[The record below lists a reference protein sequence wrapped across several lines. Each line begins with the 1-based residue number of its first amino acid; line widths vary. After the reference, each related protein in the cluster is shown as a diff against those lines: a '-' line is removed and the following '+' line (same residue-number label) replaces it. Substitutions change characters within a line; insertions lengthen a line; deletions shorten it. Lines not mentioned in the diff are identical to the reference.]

1 VSTLIGNIPTT
12 GHSVRKKLGELSPL
26 LAASLLVQAS
36 NAAITTMIAI
46 VISQRGGEQSD
57 VSLIAACY
65 ALGFMLGCF
74 VTPSQVFRVGLIR
87 AYAAAAAVVTMAI
100 VGLDLLEGSIQ
111 WAFLR
116 FMMGASIA
124 AVLAISDAWMN
135 SNTPIDLRGRVIAIY
150 SIVMGVG
157 ALASQMIFLVA
168 DAETDDLVLVFA
180 IVMNFAVVL
189 VALTSS
195 SPPTIEPPPKRQ
207 FRFLTIT
214 SKTASISAFVSGF
227 ATVSI
232 ISILPFYLTE
242 HGVDGELVALSL
254 AALYL
259 GRLIFQWPVGALS
272 DRLDRRTILVA
283 LSAVVALAMVGMI
296 LVGPLDG
303 AAFSGEL
310 GPLIQGGVF
319 LYVLL
324 LGGMLFPIYSVASTL
339 AFDRAEGKSMI
350 DISTS
355 LLVIYSLG
363 SIAGPFTVMAVSEI
377 IEGPALPVSI
387 LVACALIIGT
397 GLFRR
402 VSAVV
407 PTEHVPS
414 AVITPESSVEMVQA
428 AAAVIEEQTND

>member
-1 VSTLIGNIPTT
+1 M
-12 GHSVRKKLGELSPL
+12 RKKLGELSPL
-26 LAASLLVQAS
+26 LAASFLVQAS

-46 VISQRGGEQSD
+46 LIAQRGGEQSD

-87 AYAAAAAVVTMAI
+87 AYAAAAAVVTMTI

-124 AVLAISDAWMN
+124 AVLAISDTWMN
-135 SNTPIDLRGRVIAIY
+135 SNTPGNLRGRVIAIY

-157 ALASQMIFLVA
+157 SLASQMIFLVV
-168 DAETDDLVLVFA
+168 DAETDDLVLMFA
-180 IVMNFAVVL
+180 VVMNFAVVL

-195 SPPTIEPPPKRQ
+195 SPPTIKRPPKRQ
-207 FRFLTIT
+207 FRILTIT
-214 SKTASISAFVSGF
+214 SKTASIAAFVSGF

-242 HGVDGELVALSL
+242 HGVAGELVAMSL

-259 GRLIFQWPVGALS
+259 GRLIFQWPVGSLS
-272 DRLDRRTILVA
+272 DRLDRRTVLVV
-283 LSAVVALAMVGMI
+283 LSAVVATLMVLMI
-296 LVGPLDG
+296 LVGTSDG
-303 AAFSGEL
+303 QAFSGAL
-310 GPLIQGGVF
+310 GPLMQGGAF
-319 LYVLL
+319 LITLL
-324 LGGMLFPIYSVASTL
+324 LGGMLFPIYSVASAL
-339 AFDRAEGKSMI
+339 AFDRAEGRSMI

-363 SIAGPFTVMAVSEI
+363 SIAGPFTVMAISEFTG
-377 IEGPALPVSI
+377 EPALPISI
-387 LVACALIIGT
+387 LGACALIIGT
-397 GLFRR
+397 GLYRR
-402 VSAVV
+402 VSVLMSS
-407 PTEHVPS
+407 ERMPS
-414 AVITPESSVEMVQA
+414 TVIIPESSVEMVQA
-428 AAAVIEEQTND
+428 AAAVIEEQAKDYQKEV

>member
-1 VSTLIGNIPTT
+1 M
-12 GHSVRKKLGELSPL
+12 REKLGELSPL
-26 LAASLLVQAS
+26 MAASFLVQAS

-46 VISQRGGEQSD
+46 VIAQRGGEQSE

-74 VTPSQVFRVGLIR
+74 VAPAQVFRVGLIR

-100 VGLDLLEGSIQ
+100 VGLELLEGTGL

-124 AVLAISDAWMN
+124 AVLAISDTWMN
-135 SNTPIDLRGRVIAIY
+135 SNTPGNLRGRVIAIY

-157 ALASQMIFLVA
+157 SLASQMIFLVV
-168 DAETDDLVLVFA
+168 DAETDDLVLTFA
-180 IVMNFAVVL
+180 VVMNFAVVL
-189 VALTSS
+189 VSLTSS

-207 FRFLTIT
+207 FRILTIT
-214 SKTASISAFVSGF
+214 SKTASIAAFVSGF

-242 HGVDGELVALSL
+242 HEVAGELVAMSL
-254 AALYL
+254 AVLYL
-259 GRLIFQWPVGALS
+259 GRLVFQWPIGSLS

-283 LSAVVALAMVGMI
+283 LSAILAAAMVGMI
-296 LVGPLDG
+296 LVGPRDG
-303 AAFSGEL
+303 EAYSGAL

-319 LYVLL
+319 LYTLL
-324 LGGMLFPIYSVASTL
+324 LGGMLFPIYSVASAL

-363 SIAGPFTVMAVSEI
+363 SIAGPFTVMAMSEI

-397 GLFRR
+397 GLFRKIS
-402 VSAVV
+402 VAV
-407 PTEHVPS
+407 PTEHM
-414 AVITPESSVEMVQA
+414 AATVIFPESSVEMAQA
-428 AAAVIEEQTND
+428 AAAVIEEQANDHQEEEV

>member
-1 VSTLIGNIPTT
+1 M
-12 GHSVRKKLGELSPL
+12 REKLGELSPL
-26 LAASLLVQAS
+26 LAASFLVQAS

-46 VISQRGGEQSD
+46 VIAQRGGEQSE

-157 ALASQMIFLVA
+157 SLASQMIFLVA

-180 IVMNFAVVL
+180 VVMNFAVVL

-195 SPPTIEPPPKRQ
+195 SPPAIERLSKRQ
-207 FRFLTIT
+207 FRLLTIT
-214 SKTASISAFVSGF
+214 SKTASIAAFVSGF

-242 HGVDGELVALSL
+242 HGVAGELVALSL

-259 GRLIFQWPVGALS
+259 GRLIFQWPVGSLS
-272 DRLDRRTILVA
+272 DRLDRRTVLVA
-283 LSAVVALAMVGMI
+283 LSAVVAVAMVGMI

-303 AAFSGEL
+303 EAFSGAL
-310 GPLIQGGVF
+310 GPLMQAGVF
-319 LYVLL
+319 LFVLL
-324 LGGMLFPIYSVASTL
+324 LGGMLFPIYSVASAL

-363 SIAGPFTVMAVSEI
+363 AIAGPFTIMALSEI

-397 GLFRR
+397 GVYRR
-402 VSAVV
+402 ISGI
-407 PTEHVPS
+407 VPS
-414 AVITPESSVEMVQA
+414 GHVFSTAITPESSVEMVQA
-428 AAAVIEEQTND
+428 AAAVVEEQTND